1 MYDFHCNYVQKGYG
15 NKVKLLFTDTMQ
27 FNTKKTNLVHDNI
40 CKDKGKFDLSNY
52 PKNSKVYDERS
63 EMIIGKMKS
72 KGKGF
77 PIVQFVGLKRYIEDD
92 NGDKKA
98 KGIKTSHT

>member
-1 MYDFHCNYVQKGYG
+1 MYDFHCNYVQKGYD
-15 NKVKLLFTDTMQ
+15 NKIKLLFTDTMQ
-27 FNTKKTNLVHDNI
+27 FNTKKKQILCNF
-40 CKDKGKFDLSNY
+40 CKDKVKFDLSNY

>member
-1 MYDFHCNYVQKGYG
+1 MIFTATMYRKDMVIKLSYYLQIQCSLTQKKQILCN
-15 NKVKLLFTDTMQ
+15 F
-27 FNTKKTNLVHDNI
+27 

-77 PIVQFVGLKRYIEDD
+77 PIVQLVGLKRYIEDD

>member
-1 MYDFHCNYVQKGYG
+1 MIFTATMYRKDMII
-15 NKVKLLFTDTMQ
+15 KLSYYLQIQYSLTH
-27 FNTKKTNLVHDNI
+27 KKTNLVHDNF

-63 EMIIGKMKS
+63 EIIIGKMKS
-72 KGKGF
+72 KDKGF

>member
-1 MYDFHCNYVQKGYG
+1 MIFTATTYRKDMIIKLSYYLQIQCSLTQKKKQILCN
-15 NKVKLLFTDTMQ
+15 F
-27 FNTKKTNLVHDNI
+27 

-52 PKNSKVYDERS
+52 PKNSKVHDERS